1 MSAVPAAGL
10 ADPVHDSQQ
19 AFRVALD
26 ALSRPGRVQALGHP
40 VAGLPLGAAMARL
53 LLTLTDE
60 ETPVW
65 WQAPSPSLKQWLRF
79 HTGARTVSDTG
90 AAAFGVVTDAAEL
103 PELQRFAAGTLASPE
118 HSCTLLVEVPSLRR
132 GLALQAHG
140 PGIQDR
146 VELRIAG
153 LPEGFWAEWH
163 ASHAA
168 FPQGVDIFFTCGNEV
183 LGLPRTTRISRLK
196 EV

>member
-19 AFRVALD
+19 AFRVALE

-40 VAGLPLGAAMARL
+40 IPGLPLGAAMAQL

-60 ETPVW
+60 ETAVW
-65 WQAPSPSLKQWLRF
+65 WQAGDAKLRQWLRF
-79 HTGARTVSDTG
+79 HTGARSVSEEQ
-90 AAAFGVVTDAAEL
+90 AASFAVITDASEL
-103 PELQRFAAGTLASPE
+103 PELQRFAAGTLAEPE
-118 HSCTLLVEVPSLRR
+118 RSCTLLVEVPSLRH
-132 GLALQAHG
+132 GPALQAHG
-140 PGIQDR
+140 PGIQHR
-146 VELRIAG
+146 EAISIGG

-163 ASHAA
+163 ASHAS
-168 FPQGVDIFFTCGNEV
+168 FPQGVDIFFTCGSEV
-183 LGLPRTTRISRLK
+183 LGLPRTTRISRLQ